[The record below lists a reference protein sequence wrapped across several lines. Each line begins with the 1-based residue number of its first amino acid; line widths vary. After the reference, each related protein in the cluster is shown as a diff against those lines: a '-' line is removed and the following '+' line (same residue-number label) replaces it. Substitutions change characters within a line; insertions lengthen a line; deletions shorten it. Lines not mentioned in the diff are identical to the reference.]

1 MQQTTTPTP
10 SGARFRYVLAI
21 LISGI
26 LLAAITGVIVYRRS
40 GLSVSAQVPMFVAP
54 SNELGWKQDLHYM
67 TAEIPRRHINAFH
80 TLTRAQFD
88 RVVSELDSAIPTL
101 DKDQIVVGLMRITT
115 MLGDGHTRIAIPPNF
130 HSFPLEAYWFGNTLR
145 VTKVAPQYRRALG
158 TRVVQIEDTSIED
171 AYKAIRTL
179 IPQGE
184 NDLWVRRFSPLFLVC
199 AELLHGLRIL
209 PIANR
214 GRYMFEDDTG
224 NRFWV
229 DLEPLPESQREAD
242 ELRWLSAAK
251 IEPLYM
257 QQPNKDVWFSYLE
270 ANQTA
275 FFKFNRAPGYWDFYR
290 FSQRLLEVM
299 DHRPVRRLVID
310 LRHNQGGDFTKIRWL
325 FLPKLVERRYRR
337 QCFACPREIN
347 RPSHLYVV
355 IGRET
360 YSAGVMNALELR
372 DEASAL
378 LVGEPTGG
386 RPNAYGEDRSFTLPN
401 SHLVVSVS
409 TRYYRLV
416 QENTASLLPDQEID
430 LSWPDFLVGRDP
442 VLEWVLAQPEDP

>member
-1 MQQTTTPTP
+1 MQQTTTP

-40 GLSVSAQVPMFVAP
+40 GLSVSAQVPMFVA

-101 DKDQIVVGLMRITT
+101 DKDQILVGLMRITT

-145 VTKVAPQYRRALG
+145 VTKVAQQYRRALG

-251 IEPLYM
+251 IEP
-257 QQPNKDVWFSYLE
+257 
-270 ANQTA
+270 
-275 FFKFNRAPGYWDFYR
+275 
-290 FSQRLLEVM
+290 
-299 DHRPVRRLVID
+299 
-310 LRHNQGGDFTKIRWL
+310 
-325 FLPKLVERRYRR
+325 
-337 QCFACPREIN
+337 
-347 RPSHLYVV
+347 
-355 IGRET
+355 
-360 YSAGVMNALELR
+360 
-372 DEASAL
+372 
-378 LVGEPTGG
+378 
-386 RPNAYGEDRSFTLPN
+386 
-401 SHLVVSVS
+401 
-409 TRYYRLV
+409 
-416 QENTASLLPDQEID
+416 
-430 LSWPDFLVGRDP
+430 
-442 VLEWVLAQPEDP
+442 